1 MSLSRAA
8 IVDQL
13 KEIVGADRVIT
24 DETVLKKNSIDRFRK
39 FPDIH
44 GIYTLPIPA
53 AVVKLGSTEQ
63 VSRVLNFMNAHK
75 INGVPRT
82 GASATEGGLETVVEN
97 SVVLD
102 GSAMN
107 QIINIDIEN
116 MQATA
121 QCGVPLEVL
130 ENALREKGY
139 TTGHSPQSKP
149 LAQMG
154 GLVATRSIGQFSTLY
169 GAIEDMVVGLEAV
182 LADGTV
188 TRIKNV
194 PRRAA
199 GPDIRHIII
208 GNEGALC
215 YITEVTVKIFKFTPE
230 NNLFYGYILE
240 DMKTGF
246 NILREIMVE
255 GYRPSIARLYDAED
269 GTQHFTHFA
278 DGKCVLIFMAEGNPR
293 IAKATGEGIAEIVAR
308 YPQCQ
313 RVDSKL
319 IETWFNNLNWG
330 PDKVAAERVQILKPA
345 TWALLPKCPA
355 AGAASTKSTKA
366 LLTVFVPSSRT
377 PTTSPCWAV
386 TPLIA
391 IRTAPTCTSSTTTT
405 LSTVS
410 RKRKST
416 STTIRSTKSFA
427 KKPFASVVR
436 WCTTTVSVNIAF
448 TGASWN
454 TAARGRCW
462 KG

>member
-1 MSLSRAA
+1 
-8 IVDQL
+8 
-13 KEIVGADRVIT
+13 
-24 DETVLKKNSIDRFRK
+24 
-39 FPDIH
+39 
-44 GIYTLPIPA
+44 
-53 AVVKLGSTEQ
+53 
-63 VSRVLNFMNAHK
+63 
-75 INGVPRT
+75 
-82 GASATEGGLETVVEN
+82 
-97 SVVLD
+97 
-102 GSAMN
+102 
-107 QIINIDIEN
+107 
-116 MQATA
+116 
-121 QCGVPLEVL
+121 
-130 ENALREKGY
+130 
-139 TTGHSPQSKP
+139 
-149 LAQMG
+149 MG

-246 NILREIMVE
+246 NILREVMVE

-345 TWALLPKCPA
+345 TWALPLKCPA

-366 LLTVFVPSSRT
+366 LLTVFVLSSRT

-386 TPLIA
+386 IPLIA
-391 IRTAPTCTSSTTTT
+391 IRTAPTCTSSTITTS
-405 LSTVS
+405 LTVS

-416 STTIRSTKSFA
+416 STTIRSTRSSV
-427 KKPFASVVR
+427 KKPFASAVR

-448 TGASWN
+448 TGANWN

>member
-1 MSLSRAA
+1 MSLSRVA

-269 GTQHFTHFA
+269 GTQHFTH
-278 DGKCVLIFMAEGNPR
+278 
-293 IAKATGEGIAEIVAR
+293 
-308 YPQCQ
+308 
-313 RVDSKL
+313 S
-319 IETWFNNLNWG
+319 
-330 PDKVAAERVQILKPA
+330 
-345 TWALLPKCPA
+345 WALPPKCPA
-355 AGAASTKSTKA
+355 AGAAFTKSTKA

-405 LSTVS
+405 SLTVS

-416 STTIRSTKSFA
+416 STTIRSTKSSA
-427 KKPFASVVR
+427 KKPFVSAVR

-448 TGASWN
+448 TGANWN